1 MLRGDGRPSKGFTGR
16 AGKPNGTAWGGWPE
30 GSRRKPEETCQGV
43 GEGRAGD
50 SRPSW
55 AHLADAVD
63 AEVTAGLALVAGG
76 AIDHSVPQLLS
87 KVLIRGPAVQ
97 LAGVHWGPK
106 QRSHEGQ
113 PGQESRR
120 PPGRPPPRHPSVA
133 GWGLHWAG
141 SICKAVH
148 GSQEGAA
155 APADSACITGPPWPL
170 DLCPSRPQCPCGQ

>member
-16 AGKPNGTAWGGWPE
+16 AGKRNGTAWGGGPG

-43 GEGRAGD
+43 GEGSAGD
-50 SRPSW
+50 SLPSW

-106 QRSHEGQ
+106 QRSREGQ
-113 PGQESRR
+113 PGQGRSHGGHREDRLHDTHQWRAGGARLSTGARR
-120 PPGRPPPRHPSVA
+120 EQQPRQTVPVSLGNLGPWISALPGLSVPVGNRTHRH
-133 GWGLHWAG
+133 
-141 SICKAVH
+141 
-148 GSQEGAA
+148 
-155 APADSACITGPPWPL
+155 
-170 DLCPSRPQCPCGQ
+170 